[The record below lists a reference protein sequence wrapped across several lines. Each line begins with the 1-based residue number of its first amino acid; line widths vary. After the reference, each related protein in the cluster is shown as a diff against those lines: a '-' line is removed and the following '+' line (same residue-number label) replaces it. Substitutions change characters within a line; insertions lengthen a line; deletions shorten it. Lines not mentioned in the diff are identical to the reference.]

1 MSKKSKTREF
11 IESIGVA
18 LIAALIIRALV
29 IQSYRIP
36 TGSMKDTLLIGDFL
50 LVNKFIYGINTPNKL
65 FTRHIPL
72 PAKRLPG
79 FKEPKRGDIVVFRY
93 PEDPMVDYIKRCI
106 GVAGDT
112 LEMRDYSMYINGEPE
127 GTEEFIKTKFDPE
140 DYGRRNFNYYKLTK
154 KSGQEYVIRKAKD
167 IRGRADGNWGPYI
180 VPEGHY
186 FMMGDNRD
194 NSSDSRVWGP
204 LPEKYIVG
212 QALVIFFSWDSMEP
226 VVKIHKKIRWE
237 RIFSVIR

>member
-1 MSKKSKTREF
+1 MAKKSKSREF
-11 IESIGVA
+11 FESIGVA

-36 TGSMKDTLLIGDFL
+36 TGSMKDTLRIGDFL
-50 LVNKFIYGINTPNKL
+50 LVNKFIYGVNTPNKL

-79 FKEPKRGDIVVFRY
+79 FKEPERGEIVVFRW
-93 PEDPMVDYIKRCI
+93 PGDPMVDYIKRCV

-112 LEMRDYSMYINGEPE
+112 IELRDSRLYINGEPE
-127 GTEEFIKTKFDPE
+127 GDEEFIETKFDME
-140 DYGRRNFNYYKLTK
+140 ENRNLSYFRVTK
-154 KSGQEYVIRKAKD
+154 KDGQQYVIR
-167 IRGRADGNWGPYI
+167 RAADPRQQMRKFGPFV
-180 VPEGHY
+180 VPDEHI

-194 NSSDSRVWGP
+194 NSSDSRMWGP
-204 LPEKYIVG
+204 MPDKYIVG
-212 QALVIFFSWDSMEP
+212 RAMVIFMSLDSLEP
-226 VVKIHKKIRWE
+226 WSKLHRKIRWE